1 MWIFVVLFVEESGP
15 KKRGRQLSK
24 AEIQA
29 AMGAADSTGNSSR
42 GKGVKAANAGIDSVK
57 AALAAV
63 TGAINPQKVIFL
75 SYQCL
80 WLGWW
85 RTSVACF
92 WFQEGDRKKIQLEVI
107 DNH

>member
-1 MWIFVVLFVEESGP
+1 
-15 KKRGRQLSK
+15 
-24 AEIQA
+24 
-29 AMGAADSTGNSSR
+29 MGAADSTGNSSR

-80 WLGWW
+80 WLG
-85 RTSVACF
+85 
-92 WFQEGDRKKIQLEVI
+92 
-107 DNH
+107 